1 MSLRWRRGGAAPE
14 EMLALAA
21 DRGALL
27 AWGRTTAGLPVLA
40 TDQCLLIGDGAGAR
54 ELPWHWIDRASWEPP
69 TLVVQFRDPVTRAPQ
84 SLRLTLDEH
93 GELPPIIRQ
102 RVTRSVV
109 TSRRVELPS
118 GAGAVLA
125 ARRDPAG
132 DITWTVVFD
141 AGVDAADPMLQAQA
155 REALADFRRSLGV

>member
-1 MSLRWRRGGAAPE
+1 MSPRWRRRPAPE
-14 EMLALAA
+14 DVVALAA
-21 DRGALL
+21 DRGTLL
-27 AWGRTTAGLPVLA
+27 AWGRTAAGLPVMA
-40 TDQCLLIGDGAGAR
+40 TDRCLLVPEGPSAR
-54 ELPWHWIDRASWEPP
+54 ELPWHWIDRATWEPP
-69 TLVVQFRDPVTRAPQ
+69 TLAVHFRDPGSGSPR
-84 SLRLTLDEH
+84 SLRLALQDH

-109 TSRRVELPS
+109 TSRRVDLPT

-141 AGVDAADPMLQAQA
+141 AGVDAADPVLQAQA